1 MADRVSLDRTAQ
13 NANPV
18 ATTKPLDD
26 QELVVSSSTPKPQ
39 TRSLWVAWLYIFDWY
54 PSHYS
59 KEEKKLL
66 RKLGTVLLVHEFE
79 WQLMAVL
86 NRQHSTLPLLLDVYD
101 IADNPS
107 VHVNTNMRPVFLKW
121 LDSANINHAYVS
133 GMEED
138 LKLTGNHFARYSLF
152 GTFYNIGYLIF
163 EIPSM
168 MIISRPHLTRW
179 YLPAMECLWSITTFV
194 QCKLRNEYDIYGI
207 RFLLGVLE
215 TPAATGAIY
224 LLTSWYRSDELFKRA
239 GVWYVSS
246 NIGAMFGGYL
256 QAAAYNNLN
265 GVAGMAGWRWLFIID
280 GIISLP
286 ISIAGFFLFPGLPT
300 SPKVWWLTDA
310 EQKLAQA
317 RMRDD
322 GVKESKRIGKRM
334 LKRVFTHWHFY
345 LAVFTYVF
353 FQCTSYVAGQMA
365 LWLKHEATLH
375 GTYTV
380 AEINVIPTGV
390 QAISIVAGVVAT
402 SLCMIYPIWAVMCVV
417 AGILF
422 FANVCLLI
430 WDIPTG
436 LHFAAYYML
445 GLTSCFTPIFF
456 PWINMIMK
464 DDNEAR
470 AFTTGAMMTCG
481 WIFFSFYPITV
492 FPKLEAPKWRK
503 GFTVNTTFVA
513 IWWTLFMLGQYLW
526 RRDIKKGKYKMIETD
541 SSSVQDIKGDDMMHV
556 EVSSEKDTKV

>member
-1 MADRVSLDRTAQ
+1 MADRVSLDRTAR
-13 NANPV
+13 NAVPV

-26 QELVVSSSTPKPQ
+26 RELVVSSSTLKPQ
-39 TRSLWVAWLYIFDWY
+39 TKSLWVAWLYIFDWY

-66 RKLGTVLLVHEFE
+66 RKLDSVLLSLCCLILV
-79 WQLMAVL
+79 
-86 NRQHSTLPLLLDVYD
+86 
-101 IADNPS
+101 
-107 VHVNTNMRPVFLKW
+107 KW
-121 LDSANINHAYVS
+121 LYSANINHAYVS

-138 LKLTGNHFARYSLF
+138 LKLTGNQYSLF

-168 MIISRPHLTRW
+168 MIISRPHITRW
-179 YLPAMECLWSITTFV
+179 YLPTMECLWSITTFV
-194 QCKLRNEYDIYGI
+194 QCKVRNEYDIYGI

-256 QAAAYNNLN
+256 QAVAYNNLN

-300 SPKVWWLTDA
+300 SPKIWWLTDA
-310 EQKLAQA
+310 EQKLTQA

-322 GVKESKRIGKRM
+322 GVKESKRIGKKM

-345 LAVFTYVF
+345 LAVFTY
-353 FQCTSYVAGQMA
+353 MA

-380 AEINVIPTGV
+380 AEINVIPAGV
-390 QAISIVAGVVAT
+390 QAISIVAGVVTT

-417 AGILF
+417 ASILF

-464 DDNEAR
+464 DDNEAK

-481 WIFFSFYPITV
+481 WNFFSFYPITV

-513 IWWTLFMLGQYLW
+513 IWWTLFMVGQYLW
-526 RRDIKKGKYKMIETD
+526 RRDIKKGKYRTD
-541 SSSVQDIKGDDMMHV
+541 ADASSVQDIKGDDMMHV
-556 EVSSEKDTKV
+556 EVSCEKETKV

>member
-1 MADRVSLDRTAQ
+1 MADRVSLDRTAG
-13 NANPV
+13 NADPV

-66 RKLGTVLLVHEFE
+66 RKLDSILLSLCC
-79 WQLMAVL
+79 LMF
-86 NRQHSTLPLLLDVYD
+86 
-101 IADNPS
+101 
-107 VHVNTNMRPVFLKW
+107 FLKW

-138 LKLTGNHFARYSLF
+138 LKLTGNQYSLF

-179 YLPAMECLWSITTFV
+179 YLPTMECLWSITTFV

-246 NIGAMFGGYL
+246 NVGAMFGGYL

-526 RRDIKKGKYKMIETD
+526 RRDIKKGKYKTTETD
-541 SSSVQDIKGDDMMHV
+541 SSSVRGIKGDDMMHV